1 MNVCHPIEN
10 ISKER
15 HPRVFQFAA
24 GTPNGATVMY
34 QIVRSIIASQLDATS
49 EDSDPVR
56 ILCADVRNAFN
67 EESQQHIRSF
77 YAKGYVPVDSTNLA
91 SNKTWDHDILWRYI
105 QVHYNVNGQLKFY
118 HGGRV
123 HHVLSQNGIQKGDTL
138 GTVLYSAPI
147 HPIFEDI
154 ANAFP
159 SLLTL
164 AFADML
170 TSKKIVMGKYLV

>member
-1 MNVCHPIEN
+1 MKNTFY
-10 ISKER
+10 K
-15 HPRVFQFAA
+15 
-24 GTPNGATVMY
+24 
-34 QIVRSIIASQLDATS
+34 
-49 EDSDPVR
+49 
-56 ILCADVRNAFN
+56 
-67 EESQQHIRSF
+67 ESQHHICIFS
-77 YAKGYVPVDSTNLA
+77 AKGCPVQADPTDPA
-91 SNKTWDHDILWRYI
+91 SSKTWDILLRYI
-105 QVHYNVNGQLKFY
+105 QAHYNVNGQLKFY

-123 HHVLSQNGIQKGDTL
+123 HHVLSHNGIQKGDTL